1 MKRKLIPV
9 GSNLALANDLIMFLL
24 TKKYPDDQERFKI
37 IGNNVELA
45 YDCCEPLA
53 KELNQNEFYE
63 LVDTYT
69 YRLHYL
75 LLKER
80 N

>member
-9 GSNLALANDLIMFLL
+9 GDNLSLANDLIMFLL
-24 TKKYPDDQERFKI
+24 TKKYPNDQERFKI
-37 IGNNVELA
+37 IGDNVELA
-45 YDCCEPLA
+45 YDHCEYLA
-53 KELNQNEFYE
+53 KELSQNEFYE
-63 LVDTYT
+63 LIDTYA
-69 YRLHYL
+69 YCLHYE